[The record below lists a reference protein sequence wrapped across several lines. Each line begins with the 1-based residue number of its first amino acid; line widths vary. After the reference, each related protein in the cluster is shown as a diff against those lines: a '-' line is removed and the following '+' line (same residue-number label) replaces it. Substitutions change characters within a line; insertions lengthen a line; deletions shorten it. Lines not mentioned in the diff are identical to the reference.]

1 MSRFPL
7 LFLILTCS
15 TVFLLS
21 SCGTQRNLVY
31 FSNLPDS
38 VFQEA
43 INNAVEPRIQPGDA
57 LAIKITTLNADANI
71 LLNSGSL
78 PLNNNNNLS
87 GVSVSSG
94 LPVGASQSATLS
106 NGYIV
111 DKDGNIDYPLLGK
124 ISLGGLTIEAARQK
138 IANLAAQTTK
148 DPIVNISVLN
158 FKVTVIGEVTHP
170 GSFIINNN
178 KVNVLEALGMAG
190 DMTPY
195 AIRNNVL
202 IIREQNGV
210 RSVERL
216 NLNDRNVLNSPYYNL
231 QQNDIVYV
239 QPENKLKAAQADT
252 RYIRLIPIIT
262 ATISALAIVLS
273 RVL

>member
-1 MSRFPL
+1 M
-7 LFLILTCS
+7 
-15 TVFLLS
+15 
-21 SCGTQRNLVY
+21 VY

-38 VFQEA
+38 VYQEA

-78 PLNNNNNLS
+78 PLNNNNNLN
-87 GVSVSSG
+87 GVSTSSG
-94 LPVGASQSATLS
+94 LPVGASQSATLP

-111 DKDGNIDYPLLGK
+111 DKDGNIEYPLLGK
-124 ISLGGLTIEAARQK
+124 IALGGLTIEAARQK
-138 IANLAAQTTK
+138 IVELAAQTTK
-148 DPIVNISVLN
+148 EPIVNISVLN
-158 FKVTVIGEVTHP
+158 FKVTVIGEVAHP

-178 KVNVLEALGMAG
+178 KVNVLEALGLAG

-195 AIRNNVL
+195 AIRNDVL
-202 IIREQNGV
+202 VIRERNGI
-210 RSVERL
+210 RSIDHL
-216 NLNDRNVLNSPYYNL
+216 NLNDRKVLNSPYYNL
-231 QQNDIVYV
+231 EQNDVVYV